1 MKGGIPNERIPHL
14 RKPFYTIEEPGT
26 KTYYRGQE

>member
-1 MKGGIPNERIPHL
+1 MKGGIPNECIPRL
-14 RKPFYTIEEPGT
+14 RKPFYSIEEQGT

>member
-1 MKGGIPNERIPHL
+1 MKGGIPNERIPL
-14 RKPFYTIEEPGT
+14 RKPFYSIEEQGT